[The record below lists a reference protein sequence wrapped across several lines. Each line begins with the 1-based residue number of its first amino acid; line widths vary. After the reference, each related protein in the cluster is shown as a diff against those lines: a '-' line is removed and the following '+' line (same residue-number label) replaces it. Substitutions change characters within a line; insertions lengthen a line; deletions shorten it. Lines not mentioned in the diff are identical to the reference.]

1 VKPST
6 SLIVNF
12 VKEKTALLVDWFLS
26 FFTDRSQPFVGLA
39 SANNPT
45 LLSPEEKVLIFVSYN
60 SEDSMSASRSKFF
73 DYFTSSGWTILFVEN
88 GDVSTS
94 DIRNPNFHFIKGNN
108 RGRDLGAYRDLADY
122 MRDYSGA
129 LIFLN
134 SSIFWNMS
142 DIHQIVK
149 KCEELT
155 ENGADV
161 VGLTDSYQTG
171 VRHLQSYFFF
181 FSPASV
187 RLGAHQK
194 AFLHVKNWKFKR
206 AIVRYG
212 EIPILT
218 RLQQLGFHVSVIQPY
233 ESLKEQFIGDNE
245 VKNIYSKRD
254 YKQIK
259 KRLEIGIPL
268 NPTQHFAPILWMNL
282 KVLKASFVDSNPANL
297 ETRLQNQ

>member
-1 VKPST
+1 MKPST

-26 FFTDRSQPFVGLA
+26 FFTDRSQSFVSLA
-39 SANNPT
+39 SANIPK
-45 LLSPEEKVLIFVSYN
+45 LLSSTEKVLIFVSYN
-60 SEDSMSASRSKFF
+60 SEDLMSASRSKFF
-73 DYFTSSGWTILFVEN
+73 DYFTLSGWTVLFVEN
-88 GDVSTS
+88 GDISTS
-94 DIRNPNFHFIKGNN
+94 DIRNRNFHFIKGNN

-149 KCEELT
+149 KCEDLT
-155 ENGADV
+155 ENDADV